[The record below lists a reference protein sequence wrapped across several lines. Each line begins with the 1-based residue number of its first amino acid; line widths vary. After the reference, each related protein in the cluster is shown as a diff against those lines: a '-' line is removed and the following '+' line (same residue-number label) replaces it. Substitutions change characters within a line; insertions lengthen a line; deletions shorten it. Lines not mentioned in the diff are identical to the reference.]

1 MTESSSSSV
10 LDARETPAGW
20 AQIKACVRATSALWP
35 VIVGLAV
42 GRCSII
48 VPTYASYVS
57 SDDGIFTDGATLFF
71 CVLAFICVCAIAIP
85 NLHLEKKQVRR
96 IMIVSV
102 AVQCAIVLA
111 AGYIGLAYAEH
122 VWVRLFLNGVN
133 TLLGVLIFGYWL
145 RYVRGARLRTAVI
158 VLFSALALSEVELL
172 FCAFLPGMWDNVAA
186 AVLLLAEYPLMRQ
199 ARGAQLAWEIETG
212 GPRLLENVSK
222 DRTSIARFLVSNG
235 LCIAALSL
243 AIGLMRG
250 FPAGLAI
257 PFSLGMRIACFAAI
271 VAVCVAAIV
280 LVTRRSWRFPFSLAM
295 WGVMLLTVTV
305 VLFLYAFL
313 PDRLDA
319 GAAATTA
326 LNAFMVL
333 FDWVLIVAFMSFGWR
348 DPYYYLFGGMI
359 VFLFFRALARISEPL
374 LATAGIDATRML
386 VLISILS
393 FASVL
398 VLTGTYVSIL
408 LDERDRVLA
417 QHQSRVLHAVMG
429 IDAEKKPPS
438 LEELRTEAME
448 TNVRKLGER
457 FLLSDREIEVL
468 TLYAMGHTQRKV
480 AEELVISPETVHA
493 HIKRIYAKT
502 GLHSRQAIL
511 DFVAQYSE

>member
-1 MTESSSSSV
+1 MAESSSGTVLESSE
-10 LDARETPAGW
+10 APGGW
-20 AQIKACVRATSALWP
+20 SQVKACLRATSALWP
-35 VIVGLAV
+35 VVVGIAV

-71 CVLAFICVCAIAIP
+71 SLLALILVCAIAIP
-85 NLHLEKKQVRR
+85 DLHLTKQQVRR
-96 IMIVSV
+96 IMIGAV
-102 AVQCAIVLA
+102 AAQSALMIAVGFVELA
-111 AGYIGLAYAEH
+111 SGP
-122 VWVRLFLNGVN
+122 VWARLCLNGVN
-133 TLLGVLIFGYWL
+133 TLLGVVIFGYWL
-145 RYVRGARLRTAVI
+145 RYVRGARLRTVVV

-172 FCAFLPGMWDNVAA
+172 ACAFLPGMWDNVAA
-186 AVLLLAEYPLMRQ
+186 AVLLLAEYPLMPL
-199 ARGAQLAWEIETG
+199 ARRAPLAWEVETG
-212 GPRLLENVSK
+212 GPQLLENVSK
-222 DRTSIARFLVSNG
+222 DRSSIASFLVSNG

-250 FPAGLAI
+250 FPAGQAI
-257 PFSLGMRIACFAAI
+257 PFTFEMRIACFAAI
-271 VAVCVAAIV
+271 VAVCAGMIAFA
-280 LVTRRSWRFPFSLAM
+280 LSRTGRFPFALVM
-295 WGVMLLTVTV
+295 WGIMLVNVTV

-313 PDRLDA
+313 PGRLDA
-319 GAAATTA
+319 GAAATTS
-326 LNAFMVL
+326 LNAFMVV
-333 FDWVLIVAFMSFGWR
+333 FDWVLIVAFMGFGWR
-348 DPYYYLFGGMI
+348 DPYYYLLGGMV
-359 VFLFFRALARISEPL
+359 VFLFARAVARISEPL
-374 LATAGIDATRML
+374 LAGWGVDPTRML

-398 VLTGTYVSIL
+398 VLTSTYVSVL

-417 QHQSRVLHAVMG
+417 QRQSRVLHAVMG
-429 IDAEKKPPS
+429 IDADKKPQT
-438 LEELRTEAME
+438 LEELRVEAME
-448 TNVRKLGER
+448 ANVRKLGER

>member
-10 LDARETPAGW
+10 LDARGTPAGW
-20 AQIKACVRATSALWP
+20 AQVKACLKATSVLWP

-71 CVLAFICVCAIAIP
+71 SLLAFILVCVIAIP

-96 IMIVSV
+96 IMIGTV
-102 AVQCAIVLA
+102 AAQCALMLVAGFVQLA
-111 AGYIGLAYAEH
+111 SGP
-122 VWVRLFLNGVN
+122 VWARLCINGVN
-133 TLLGVLIFGYWL
+133 TLFGVLIFGYWL
-145 RYVRGARLRTAVI
+145 RYVRGARLRTVTV

-172 FCAFLPGMWDNVAA
+172 ACAFLSGMWDNVAA
-186 AVLLLAEYPLMRQ
+186 AVLLLAEFPLMRR
-199 ARGAQLAWEIETG
+199 ARRAPLAWEIDTG
-212 GPRLLENVSK
+212 GPQLLENVSK
-222 DRTSIARFLVSNG
+222 DRTSIARFLISNG

-257 PFSLGMRIACFAAI
+257 PFSLEMRVVCFVAI
-271 VAVCVAAIV
+271 VAVCAIV
-280 LVTRRSWRFPFSLAM
+280 IVAVAGRTWRFPFALAM

-326 LNAFMVL
+326 LNAFMVV

-348 DPYYYLFGGMI
+348 DPYYYLRGGI
-359 VFLFFRALARISEPL
+359 VVFLFFRAVARISEPL
-374 LATAGIDATRML
+374 LAAWGVDEPRML

-398 VLTGTYVSIL
+398 VLTGAYVGVL

-417 QHQSRVLHAVMG
+417 QRQSRVLHAVMG
-429 IDAEKKPPS
+429 IDAEKKPQS

-448 TNVRKLGER
+448 ANVRKLGER